1 MKISNSENNNKEN
14 NNKQETHKKII
25 HDIRNM
31 KRLSKQN
38 ITDIEEMSHKQKMEI
53 ILTYDKL
60 IGVFDFFL
68 DGKK

>member
-1 MKISNSENNNKEN
+1 MKISNSENNNKE
-14 NNKQETHKKII
+14 EAHKKII
-25 HDIRNM
+25 HDIKNM

-38 ITDIEEMSHKQKMEI
+38 ITDIEEMTDKQKMVI

-60 IGVFDFFL
+60 IDVFDFFL

>member
-1 MKISNSENNNKEN
+1 MKISNSENSNKE
-14 NNKQETHKKII
+14 EAHKKII

-53 ILTYDKL
+53 IFTYDKL
-60 IGVFDFFL
+60 IDVFEFFL